1 MRLIVLFSG
10 QGHQTP
16 AHRDEA
22 AAGLGFTL
30 RAAADA
36 ALAPW
41 APSLAALQD
50 DQLHD
55 NRAAQVLIWSL
66 QWVRWQALQALGVRP
81 TLLAG
86 YSAGETAAFTAAGW
100 WSAEAGLRL
109 AAQRARLMSE
119 VTGALGEPAGM
130 WAVSGCD
137 AAPLAAALSGLRAHV
152 AIRLGAAQTVVAGL
166 ESDLKQLATRL
177 AGLGGVQV
185 SRLAVTVPAHTPL
198 LAPVRAPWQA
208 LLESVAVATG
218 TPALTLLSGTRAAPV
233 RDREGAIA
241 ALAEQVCTPIAWNDC
256 LEAMA
261 EYQPDAVLELGPGS
275 ALARMAL
282 ARGWPCPVRAVDDFR
297 SPAAVAEWLARCAP

>member
-22 AAGLGFTL
+22 AAGLGPAL

-36 ALAPW
+36 VLAPW

-50 DQLHD
+50 NQLHD
-55 NRAAQVLIWSL
+55 NRVAQVLIWSL

-86 YSAGETAAFTAAGW
+86 YSAGETAAFTAAGL

-109 AAQRARLMSE
+109 AAERARLMSE
-119 VTGALGEPAGM
+119 ATEALGEPVGM
-130 WAVSGCD
+130 RAVSGCD
-137 AAPLAAALSGLRAHV
+137 AVPLAAALSGLKVHV
-152 AIRLGAAQTVVAGL
+152 AIRLAAAQTVVAGL
-166 ESDLKQLATRL
+166 ESDLEPLTARL
-177 AGLGGVQV
+177 TGPGGVQV

-208 LLESVAVATG
+208 LLESVATG
-218 TPALTLLSGTRAAPV
+218 TPAPTLLSGTRAAPV
-233 RDREGAIA
+233 RDRESAIA
-241 ALAEQVCTPIAWNDC
+241 ALAEQVCTPIAWDDC

-282 ARGWPCPVRAVDDFR
+282 ARGWSCPVRAVDDFR

>member
-22 AAGLGFTL
+22 ATGLDPVL

-36 ALAPW
+36 ALAPL
-41 APSLAALQD
+41 APSLAALPD
-50 DQLHD
+50 NRLHD

-66 QWVRWQALQALGVRP
+66 QWVRWQALQAQGVRP

-86 YSAGETAAFTAAGW
+86 YSAGETAAFTAAGL
-100 WSAEAGLRL
+100 WSAAAGLCL
-109 AAQRARLMSE
+109 AAERARLMSE
-119 VTGALGEPAGM
+119 ATEGLGEPAGM
-130 WAVSGCD
+130 RAVTGCE

-152 AIRLGAAQTVVAGL
+152 AIRTAPAQAVVAGL
-166 ESDLKQLATRL
+166 ESDLERL
-177 AGLGGVQV
+177 AARLAVPGGVQV

-208 LLESVAVATG
+208 LLESVAVGA
-218 TPALTLLSGTRAAPV
+218 PALTLLSGTRAAPV
-233 RDREGAIA
+233 RDRDSAIV
-241 ALAEQVCTPIAWNDC
+241 ALAEQVCTPIVWDDC

-275 ALARMAL
+275 ALARMVL

-297 SPAAVAEWLARCAP
+297 SPAAVVEWLARCAP